1 MSKYQPL
8 ADRLSSHDG
17 HEWQASFAEIEE
29 VLGFPLPKSAR
40 EQRAWWA
47 NESQT
52 EKPHK
57 RAWLEHGWR
66 TEDVDQASGR
76 VTFRRSEISPIAVEA
91 AAGLEPLEP
100 TPDTDLDMP
109 PPPPAPNAL
118 SHAQPA
124 LQAGAS
130 QATDLREAAEEAS
143 RLWRRQR
150 ALRGAALVGSGIAI
164 AAAVALMLLRRARLL
179 R

>member
-76 VTFRRSEISPIAVEA
+76 VTFRRSEISPIALEA
-91 AAGLEPLEP
+91 AAGLQPLEAK
-100 TPDTDLDMP
+100 PDADLDMP
-109 PPPPAPNAL
+109 PPPAAANAL
-118 SHAQPA
+118 SHAQRA

-130 QATDLREAAEEAS
+130 QASELREAAEEAS

-150 ALRGAALVGSGIAI
+150 ALRGAATFAG
-164 AAAVALMLLRRARLL
+164 AVALVAAITTALIRTVRRR
-179 R
+179 